1 MRTVIMQ
8 YIYTFLGW
16 RKGGTEV
23 NDKKY
28 NELLIKIGDYIQF
41 DNEDIIFLHTL
52 PNDKLNYLLF
62 CNNLNASLQKEL
74 EIECYNYINT
84 DWKPPST
91 YGLNNSERVI
101 PEHYFEKDKKEN
113 QFLQIDMFY
122 KLTKDIRNLK
132 PLSKIQ
138 LEYVKTLPKEKILEL
153 LEIYNTCL
161 QNINTLLER
170 L

>member
-1 MRTVIMQ
+1 MSFDNQ
-8 YIYTFLGW
+8 YNHL
-16 RKGGTEV
+16 
-23 NDKKY
+23 DKY
-28 NELLIKIGDYIQF
+28 N
-41 DNEDIIFLHTL
+41 NH
-52 PNDKLNYLLF
+52 YLLF

-84 DWKPPST
+84 
-91 YGLNNSERVI
+91 NNSERVI

-113 QFLQIDMFY
+113 QFLHIDMFY
-122 KLTKDIRNLK
+122 ELTKDIRNLK
-132 PLSKIQ
+132 PLSKLQ

>member
-52 PNDKLNYLLF
+52 PNDKLIDIIKIYNHLDKYNNHYLLF

-113 QFLQIDMFY
+113 QFLQID
-122 KLTKDIRNLK
+122 
-132 PLSKIQ
+132 
-138 LEYVKTLPKEKILEL
+138 IL
-153 LEIYNTCL
+153 
-161 QNINTLLER
+161 
-170 L
+170 